1 MNDGEML
8 DKRDKQAMDG
18 WIAPWPCVEVAQ
30 DKHDESGGARRSPG
44 GVCDPWGDGSWG
56 EILGIFLAVRG
67 WTWMEVW
74 AGAPVGGGC
83 QTPTSPVFTASA
95 IISCRQQSP
104 PSIGCYVF

>member
-44 GVCDPWGDGSWG
+44 VFVIHGEMDPGERFWGFFS
-56 EILGIFLAVRG
+56 L
-67 WTWMEVW
+67 
-74 AGAPVGGGC
+74 
-83 QTPTSPVFTASA
+83 
-95 IISCRQQSP
+95 
-104 PSIGCYVF
+104 